1 MNTEMFSKAGVLW
14 ASWMPRKPAA
24 PSSPLPPTVSLPSS
38 PSALPRTTGG
48 SGVCSSIIFWRRTTR
63 AKNSG
68 AKLSTVLSHGGGSEN
83 TLPAHWVTSPQRPHP
98 ASPWLQASCGHPQWA
113 LHCSWEKCGSEDEIL
128 DDHTVLAQ
136 HCGSICCVFLSTAVF
151 FSSRIHSSFTY
162 FLFSQSRCAFLS
174 PWPFLP
180 SDKPS
185 TMSSLP
191 HLSSPERVLFCT
203 RTLPTS
209 PFLMLPIRSAASHLC
224 PGFEGMGSVS
234 VWQVSKGS
242 CHTQTLGLAV
252 NSGPP
257 WVGWASGGLDI
268 CLMLVSPPVLPPRDT
283 QFWWCYQTRGLFALH
298 MMEIVF
304 SRVCFW

>member
-83 TLPAHWVTSPQRPHP
+83 TLPALWVTSPQRPHP
-98 ASPWLQASCGHPQWA
+98 GSPWLQASCGHPQWA

-203 RTLPTS
+203 RHPPHQPFSHAPHPFCCFSPLPWIWGNGFCERVAGFQGQLPHSDLGPCGELRAPLSGLGIRRPGYLPDVGQPPCAS
-209 PFLMLPIRSAASHLC
+209 PQRH
-224 PGFEGMGSVS
+224 
-234 VWQVSKGS
+234 
-242 CHTQTLGLAV
+242 
-252 NSGPP
+252 
-257 WVGWASGGLDI
+257 
-268 CLMLVSPPVLPPRDT
+268 PVLVMLSN
-283 QFWWCYQTRGLFALH
+283 TRVICPAYDGNCIF
-298 MMEIVF
+298 
-304 SRVCFW
+304 